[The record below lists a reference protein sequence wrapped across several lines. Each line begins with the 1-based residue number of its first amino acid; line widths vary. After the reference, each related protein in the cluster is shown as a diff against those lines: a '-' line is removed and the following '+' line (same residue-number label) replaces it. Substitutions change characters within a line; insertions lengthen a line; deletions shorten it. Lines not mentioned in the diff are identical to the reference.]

1 MRPKSATLKSVRVS
15 APARLHLGF
24 LDMNG
29 AIGRRFGS
37 IGLAVDHPETDLT
50 VRRSDVNAATGAES
64 SRVAK
69 LIGMFTQESRGHFAI
84 HVAKAI
90 PAHAGLGSGTQLAL
104 AVGTGLAR
112 LQGRLLGMDELA
124 DTGERGMR
132 SGIGL
137 AAFDG
142 GGFLIDGGRGP
153 SDRAPPVILRSD
165 FPDEW
170 RVLLMLDPGRA
181 GVSGDA
187 EKTAFATLPEFP
199 QAAAAHICHLVL
211 MKLLPG
217 LKEQDITAFG
227 DALTEIQQLVG
238 RHFAP
243 RQGGSPWT
251 SPAVG
256 AIATRMQALGATG
269 IGQSS
274 WGPTGFAFVESA
286 EAASRLYDSL
296 VEDAKADG
304 VEIVIA
310 KGRNSGASVETE

>member
-1 MRPKSATLKSVRVS
+1 MRPTTATLSSVRVR

-29 AIGRRFGS
+29 ALGRRFGS
-37 IGLAVDHPETDLT
+37 VGLAVDRPATQLT
-50 VRRSDVNAATGAES
+50 VTRADSNSASGAES
-64 SRVAK
+64 ARVLK
-69 LIGMFTQESRGHFAI
+69 LIQMFARGSGKRFA
-84 HVAKAI
+84 VDVSEAI

-104 AVGTGLAR
+104 AVGTGIASLEGRELGAQDLA
-112 LQGRLLGMDELA
+112 G
-124 DTGERGMR
+124 TGERGMR

-137 AAFDG
+137 AAFSG

-153 SDRAPPVILRSD
+153 NDRAPPVTLRSD
-165 FPDEW
+165 FPDDW

-187 EKTAFATLPEFP
+187 EKSAFATLPDFP
-199 QAAAAHICHLVL
+199 QASAAHICHLVL
-211 MKLLPG
+211 MKLVPG
-217 LKEQDITAFG
+217 LKERDIAAFG
-227 DALTEIQQLVG
+227 EALTEIQQLVG
-238 RHFAP
+238 GHFAP

-256 AIATRMQALGATG
+256 RIAKQMQDLGATG

-274 WGPTGFAFVESA
+274 WGPTGFAFVDGE
-286 EAASRLYDSL
+286 EAAVRLYHSL
-296 VEDAKADG
+296 VEAAKSDG

-310 KGRNSGASVETE
+310 RGRNKGARVEAS